1 MNETRMLELPRASQ
15 WSKVFWR
22 RKSTRYTAS
31 LLNIFITNF
40 ISVHDNFDRHL
51 NFSNNR
57 FEFLGETSWQGLKE
71 QITTVFSLERFYTSN
86 FSSMSSINQH
96 CHHGY
101 NYLLRRAGRL
111 NSLIWEHEQTSVRA
125 AVRWKMKRK
134 YLFLMFKFFISGWWY
149 IGVCEKVALCGCL
162 SKPLLFTLKNV
173 PNWNKQL
180 SIILAQEWSG
190 DV

>member
-1 MNETRMLELPRASQ
+1 MLELPRASQ

-40 ISVHDNFDRHL
+40 ITVHDNFDQHL
-51 NFSNNR
+51 NFWDNR

-71 QITTVFSLERFYTSN
+71 QITTVFSLARFYTSN
-86 FSSMSSINQH
+86 FSITSRINQH

-101 NYLLRRAGRL
+101 IYLLRRAGRL

-125 AVRWKMKRK
+125 AVRWKMKRTH
-134 YLFLMFKFFISGWWY
+134 LFLMFKGAGSFHIHRK
-149 IGVCEKVALCGCL
+149 IMKELCNLAVLGIRER
-162 SKPLLFTLKNV
+162 
-173 PNWNKQL
+173 PN
-180 SIILAQEWSG
+180 LAQNLVTHWYW
-190 DV
+190 